1 MPYLPY
7 PITANTIEEFKTQ
20 IYELLRQILEDKIGG
35 LDLGDVF
42 ANDGDFLSLRLSST
56 GGLEKNSHEV
66 QIFNKSDGGLTST
79 ASGEY
84 IKCKP
89 SGGLETD
96 VAGLFLSSSGASD
109 FSIIACPAGTNP
121 VADTVGDTLT
131 LANGT
136 GISITGN
143 QTTDTVT
150 IGLDGTVPELD
161 VAGVERVGA
170 LRIGNATNNIFVCA
184 GGIEFFNG
192 TAKNQFSGTWTASF
206 VCETSGTITI
216 DPNSK
221 TGWYRKIGDVVL
233 FGGSFAVSSVS
244 SPVGTLILEGLPYE
258 ASGNIKYIS
267 SVSILFNTLNAG
279 MSSYVG
285 YVNAGTK
292 NIIIYGWADATAT
305 SVTAASPYIKAG
317 SQIIVNGSYITD

>member
-7 PITANTIEEFKTQ
+7 PITADTLEEFKTQ

-56 GGLEKNSHEV
+56 GGLEKNANQV
-66 QIFNKSDGGLTST
+66 QIYNKPTGGLTST
-79 ASGEY
+79 STGEY

-96 VAGLFLSSSGASD
+96 ATGLFLSSSGASD

-131 LANGT
+131 LANGN
-136 GISITGN
+136 GISIIGN

-150 IGLDGTVPELD
+150 IGLDGTVPEFD
-161 VAGVERVGA
+161 VTGVSRVGA
-170 LRIGNATNNIFVCA
+170 LRAGNATNNSWICA
-184 GGIEFFNG
+184 GGIEFLNG

-206 VCETSGTITI
+206 TCGTSGSITI
-216 DPNSK
+216 DTNNK

-233 FGGSFAVSSVS
+233 FGGSFSVSSVS
-244 SPVGTLILEGLPYE
+244 SPVGTLMLGGLPYE

-292 NIIIYGWADATAT
+292 NIVIYGWADATAT
-305 SVTAASPYIKAG
+305 SLTAAAPYIKSG